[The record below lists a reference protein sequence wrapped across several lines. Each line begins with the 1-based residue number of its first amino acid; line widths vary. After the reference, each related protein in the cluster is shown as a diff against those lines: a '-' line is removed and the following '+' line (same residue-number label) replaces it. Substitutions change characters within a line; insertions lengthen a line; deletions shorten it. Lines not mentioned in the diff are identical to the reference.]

1 MDKQTDGVSDC
12 QEYGQTHLNIT
23 NSMFRIVVPL
33 LCKEFENNTSTS
45 TRDFYNICCH
55 LKDATQFINTTHFEN
70 TTELICRYYQSIG
83 SENGLCVQ
91 NPGPKDIPT
100 HNVFLPFIYIVL
112 ILLSPLGLSANTLIM
127 MTVYKVKRLRNTTGY
142 FICNLAF
149 ADVLLIIE
157 MLLYFILNQTNA
169 MNKTNHRV
177 KKFIF
182 PSIDI
187 FLGSASLLLVTA
199 VSVERGIAVARPLK
213 YPRYLSEKRAKM
225 LVMSIWIYCFI
236 LFLFGVLR
244 IWIKNQHYCK
254 IFFYITVTLSFFI
267 PCIFVVTSYNVIVF
281 SALKT
286 MKMEKKICKVIVAI
300 SILNDQ
306 KLDQA
311 TTVRP
316 NRCRELKVAIK
327 VATLTIP
334 FVCGWGYFMVSNV
347 YELASSFKF
356 EGMASIMII
365 YLPYIIA
372 CLNPLTYLM
381 FTRTLRQ
388 STWMILSRSNTCM
401 KIFKLLCRKRREKN
415 TEPPIRARLLPR
427 DRLKQMQF
435 SSQHSKWLESKQ
447 VQTVI

>member
-1 MDKQTDGVSDC
+1 MDIKDVSC
-12 QEYGQTHLNIT
+12 QELAQKHLNVASSI
-23 NSMFRIVVPL
+23 FWKALPVI
-33 LCKEFENNTSTS
+33 CKELEVNSSTVEPFHEH
-45 TRDFYNICCH
+45 FYNICCH
-55 LKDATQFINTTHFEN
+55 LNHDIQFANTSHSEN
-70 TTELICRYYQSIG
+70 TTEEICKYYQS
-83 SENGLCVQ
+83 ENVLLHRQYCSHYPEQ
-91 NPGPKDIPT
+91 RNDY
-100 HNVFLPFIYIVL
+100 LPFMYAVL
-112 ILLSPLGLSANTLIM
+112 IILSPLGLFANTLIM

-149 ADVLLIIE
+149 ADVLLIID
-157 MLLYFILNQTNA
+157 MLLFFIFDQTSA
-169 MNKTNHRV
+169 MSKTSSRV
-177 KKFIF
+177 RKFIF

-213 YPRYLSEKRAKM
+213 YPRYLSEKRAKV
-225 LVMSIWIYCFI
+225 LVLSIWIYCFLLLI
-236 LFLFGVLR
+236 FGVLR

-254 IFFYITVTLSFFI
+254 ILFYITVTLSFFI
-267 PCIFVVTSYNVIVF
+267 PCIFVITSYNVIVF

-316 NRCRELKVAIK
+316 NRCRELKVAVK
-327 VATLTIP
+327 VAALTIP

-347 YELASSFKF
+347 YELAASYRFQ
-356 EGMASIMII
+356 GMANVMILF
-365 YLPYIIA
+365 LPYIIA

-401 KIFKLLCRKRREKN
+401 KIFKLLCRQRREKP
-415 TEPPIRARLLPR
+415 TEQPIRARLLPR

-435 SSQHSKWLESKQ
+435 TEQHSKWLETKQ
-447 VQTVI
+447 AQTVI